1 MFYNGLFFSCVS
13 GSIYLPHMFCLFPI
27 LGYRFSYLS
36 LSLRHPLGPHFA
48 LEMTFHYSKPCFF
61 SEESVCLSLS
71 FFKKNYF
78 IFPFFSFCLPSQL
91 WCVFILCVFNYKLPP
106 TVLFLWSLH
115 HFLLFSTT
123 YFLFPQLTGLLNCPS
138 IDDIFG
144 SRVLFLSSFFTLF
157 NSTQF
162 GNALTWNGRTSW
174 FFHCFYSLLFESP
187 SLNLLTRFLD

>member
-1 MFYNGLFFSCVS
+1 MGFFFHVFLAQFICPICFVSFLFWVIGFLICHSVWGTPLGLILLLRWLFIILNLAFSRKSLFV
-13 GSIYLPHMFCLFPI
+13 YRCLF
-27 LGYRFSYLS
+27 L
-36 LSLRHPLGPHFA
+36 
-48 LEMTFHYSKPCFF
+48 
-61 SEESVCLSLS
+61 
-71 FFKKNYF
+71 KKNYF

-106 TVLFLWSLH
+106 TVLFLWFLH

-144 SRVLFLSSFFTLF
+144 SRVLFLFSFFTLF

-187 SLNLLTRFLD
+187 SLNLLTLFLD